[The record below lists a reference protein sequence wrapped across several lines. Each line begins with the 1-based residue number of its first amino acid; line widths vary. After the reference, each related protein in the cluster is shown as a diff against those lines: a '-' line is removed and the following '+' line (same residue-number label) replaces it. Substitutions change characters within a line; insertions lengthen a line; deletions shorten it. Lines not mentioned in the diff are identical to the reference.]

1 MIEEN
6 HIVSAFDRDLAE
18 LNDMVAR
25 LGVRAGEQFAAALSA
40 LETQNASQSE
50 TIVVADGELDELEQQ
65 INERAI
71 EIIAMRSPKATD
83 LRCIVAAL
91 KVSSVLERIGD
102 YAKNIAKRSRVI
114 IGEDEASDT
123 GLFVNVGALVQKML
137 QDVMTAYA
145 NNDAELAIQVW
156 NSDQN
161 VDAIHTQINQELL
174 QDMREQSELTTVI
187 AHFLFIAKNI
197 ERVGDHATSIAEQVH
212 FLVHGTMPDDE
223 RPKAD
228 DASSAGAA

>member
-1 MIEEN
+1 MDEK
-6 HIVSAFDRDLAE
+6 HIVSAFDRDLSE

-25 LGVRAGEQFAAALSA
+25 LGVMARDQLAAALAA
-40 LETQNASQSE
+40 LATHNASHIE
-50 TIVVADGELDELEQQ
+50 TIVSGDTALDELERT

-71 EIIAMRSPKATD
+71 EIIAMRSPMATD
-83 LRCIVAAL
+83 LRRIVVAL

-123 GLFVNVGALVQKML
+123 GLFVKVGALVQKML